1 MRTHVLITHPG
12 LVLGEKSRH
21 CSLYTYTYKET
32 YEHMHV
38 IHLQTIPRIPS
49 WESVRVRTLELSL
62 NLIPWKGR
70 EESEHQSRNVI
81 PEEADS
87 WNYMYIRK
95 GLVGTECDEEEYN
108 VTFDSLP
115 HYAKS

>member
-1 MRTHVLITHPG
+1 MRTHLLIEHPG
-12 LVLGEKSRH
+12 PVLGERSRH

-38 IHLQTIPRIPS
+38 INSQTIPRIPP
-49 WESVRVRTLELSL
+49 WESDRVRTLELSL

-70 EESEHQSRNVI
+70 EGSEHQSRNVI

-87 WNYMYIRK
+87 
-95 GLVGTECDEEEYN
+95 
-108 VTFDSLP
+108 
-115 HYAKS
+115 